1 MAELMLAMCR
11 VILRGFFLLESFEIT
26 FSLNSD
32 HPLTHLMKS
41 VFTMHNK
48 KRFHVFL
55 YATSPTDGSSYRE
68 HYERQTDFHFN
79 DVSSW
84 SINSIVEKIMQ
95 DQIHIRK

>member
-1 MAELMLAMCR
+1 MLEPFR
-11 VILRGFFLLESFEIT
+11 NNVT
-26 FSLNSD
+26 FDSD

-41 VFTMHNK
+41 VFEIHNR
-48 KRFHVFL
+48 KRFNVFL

-68 HYERQTDFHFN
+68 YYERQSEFHFN

-84 SINSIVEKIMQ
+84 PINSIIERIMQ